1 MRIKVNDKKNFIN
14 MFNQTYKQDI
24 EVINGIS
31 IDSREI
37 EPYDIFIPI
46 KGEMVDG
53 HKFIENVLKI
63 KGTICFDE
71 RTDILNKRI
80 IKSKSNKEILINM
93 ASSWREKIKSE
104 VIAITGSNGKTTTK
118 ELLYHIIKNKFKC
131 SKSKDNHNSTIGLP
145 LTFLNCN
152 INDQYTILEL
162 GANKDGEIGKLCDAI
177 KPNYSLITNIS
188 NSHIGNFDS
197 IEEIAEC
204 KSKIFSYLDED
215 GVAFLNMNDE
225 MIKKMDIKSKKITF
239 AMNNKEAE
247 YNGTLNQK
255 SLMTINKSTFKIP
268 RDIIHLNESILSVY
282 AICNQLGIEDEII
295 QKALNTFTIPNGRG
309 SIIDNN
315 KYIIIN
321 DAYNA
326 SPASMK
332 FGIKRF
338 SEMKK
343 TNRKILIIGDMLEL
357 GDYAIPEHKKLAKI
371 INLTNIDIVFT
382 IGSLMLYTYEKLND
396 NYNLKSHFSN
406 INNLKNEFKKI
417 VEKDDIV
424 FIKGSRKM
432 TLERIYN

>member
-1 MRIKVNDKKNFIN
+1 MRIKVHDKKNFIN
-14 MFNQTYKQDI
+14 MFNQAYNKNI
-24 EVINGIS
+24 ETINGIS

-46 KGEMVDG
+46 KGAVVDG
-53 HKFIENVLKI
+53 HDFIKNVLKI
-63 KGTICFDE
+63 EGTLCFDE
-71 RTDILNKRI
+71 RTDILDERI

-118 ELLYHIIKNKFKC
+118 ELLYHIMKNKFKC

-162 GANKDGEIGKLCDAI
+162 GANKDGEIGKLCNAI

-239 AMNNKEAE
+239 AMNNKQAE
-247 YNGTLNQK
+247 YNGTVNQK
-255 SLMTINKSTFKIP
+255 SLMTINNSTFKIP
-268 RDIIHLNESILSVY
+268 IDIIHLNESILSVY

-295 QKALNTFTIPNGRG
+295 QEALNTFAIPNGRG

-321 DAYNA
+321 DTYNA

-338 SEMKK
+338 SGMEK

-357 GDYAIPEHKKLAKI
+357 GDHAIIEHENLAKV

-382 IGSLMLYTYEKLND
+382 IGSLMIYAYKKLND
-396 NYNLKSHFSN
+396 NYNLKLHFSD
-406 INNLKNEFKKI
+406 INNLKNKFKKI

-424 FIKGSRKM
+424 FIKASRKM